1 MKSIAKFLAAQLAV
15 VVLAV
20 TAISLTFI
28 YATPRVYGVVPAI
41 VLLGCLTFVAYAS
54 GWLVSRRLAVA
65 PLRRYSLVV
74 ATGVAMTT
82 ATFLISLFFI
92 LNARG
97 S

>member
-1 MKSIAKFLAAQLAV
+1 MNSIARFLAAQFAV

-20 TAISLTFI
+20 AAISSTVV
-28 YATPRVYGVVPAI
+28 YAPPRLYGVVPAI
-41 VLLGCLTFVAYAS
+41 VLLGSLTFVAYAS
-54 GWLVSRRLAVA
+54 GWLVSRRLAVS
-65 PLRRYSLVV
+65 PIRHYLIVI

-82 ATFLISLFFI
+82 ATFLISLLLV